1 MLWATAIAA
10 GTGTLLGLKLRVPA
24 LLAVCL
30 VVVVAW
36 IAAAMFAGLPMLTV
50 LGPIVGVLC
59 ALQCGYLA
67 GLSASCAWLR
77 LRSPSRPAVLPSV
90 THPHDER

>member
-1 MLWATAIAA
+1 VLWATAIAA
-10 GTGTLLGLKLRVPA
+10 GVGILLGSKLRVPA

-30 VVVVAW
+30 VIVVAW
-36 IAAAMFAGLPMLTV
+36 IVAAMFTGSPMLTV
-50 LGPIVGVLC
+50 LGSIVGALC

-77 LRSPSRPAVLPSV
+77 VRSSSRPTVPI
-90 THPHDER
+90 THPVTER

>member
-10 GTGTLLGLKLRVPA
+10 AMGMLFGLKLRVPA
-24 LLAVCL
+24 LLAACL

-36 IAAAMFAGLPMLTV
+36 IAAAMFTALPMLTV
-50 LGPIVGVLC
+50 LGSIVGMLC
-59 ALQCGYLA
+59 ALQVGYLA

-77 LRSPSRPAVLPSV
+77 VRSPSGPPILPQLP
-90 THPHDER
+90 TRLTER

>member
-36 IAAAMFAGLPMLTV
+36 IAAAMFAGVTHVDSPGPNRRRVVCAAMRLP
-50 LGPIVGVLC
+50 GRP
-59 ALQCGYLA
+59 
-67 GLSASCAWLR
+67 LSKLR
-77 LRSPSRPAVLPSV
+77 LVARKVAVTPPQLP
-90 THPHDER
+90 TRLTER